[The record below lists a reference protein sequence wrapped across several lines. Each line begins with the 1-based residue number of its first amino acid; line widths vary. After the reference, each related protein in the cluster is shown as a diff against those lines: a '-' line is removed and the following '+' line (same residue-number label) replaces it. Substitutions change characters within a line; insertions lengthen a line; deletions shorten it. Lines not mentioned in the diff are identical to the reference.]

1 MDFELPAT
9 WLLTSESSPTLLA
22 YGVVFALGG
31 VAGVVNVVAGGGS
44 FLTLPLL
51 IFLGLPPSV
60 ANGTNRV
67 GIFLQNLFAVW
78 GFHRHDVLDWQALRW
93 AALPAVVGAPLG
105 TWLALSIQEATFQK
119 VLAFLMVGITL
130 WSLWNSRVGR
140 SKAGVSPSEKQVF
153 LTALGFFM
161 IGVYGGFVQAGVGFL
176 ILALT
181 SFLGL
186 DLVRGNGV
194 KVLTVLVF
202 TGVSLLLFVGHDKV
216 HWPLGLTLAGGTIV
230 GGLLGVKLTV
240 FKGHEWVRHVVTVV
254 VIVFA
259 LRLWLTS

>member
-9 WLLTSESSPTLLA
+9 WLFTSESSPTLLA

-60 ANGTNRV
+60 ANGTNRI
-67 GIFLQNLFAVW
+67 GTFLQNLFAVW

-105 TWLALSIQEATFQK
+105 TWLALSIQEATFQN

-130 WSLWNSRVGR
+130 WSLWNSRAGR

-176 ILALT
+176 YLRAHFFFGIR
-181 SFLGL
+181 SG
-186 DLVRGNGV
+186 
-194 KVLTVLVF
+194 
-202 TGVSLLLFVGHDKV
+202 
-216 HWPLGLTLAGGTIV
+216 AG
-230 GGLLGVKLTV
+230 
-240 FKGHEWVRHVVTVV
+240 
-254 VIVFA
+254 
-259 LRLWLTS
+259 